1 MGSTLISKWLRGGC
15 LCLACLLGTV
25 GTSAAGPAQPT
36 GTVSNP
42 TPAAGAIDAPN
53 TNISPTSEEPRQ
65 ARYDRNLA
73 LCMSGVDG
81 CNYDALTDEERTQ
94 VLRSADER

>member
-1 MGSTLISKWLRGGC
+1 MGKTLIRGF
-15 LCLACLLGTV
+15 LCLTCLLSTAGA
-25 GTSAAGPAQPT
+25 SAQSIGA
-36 GTVSNP
+36 VSNP
-42 TPAAGAIDAPN
+42 TAAGTTNAPA
-53 TNISPTSEEPRQ
+53 TGISPTSEEPRG

-81 CNYDALTDEERTQ
+81 CNYDALTDEQRTR